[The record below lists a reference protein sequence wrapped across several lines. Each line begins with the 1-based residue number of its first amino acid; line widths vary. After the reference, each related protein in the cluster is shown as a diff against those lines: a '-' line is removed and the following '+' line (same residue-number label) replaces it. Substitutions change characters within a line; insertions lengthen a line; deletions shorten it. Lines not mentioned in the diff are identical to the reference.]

1 MYLLYTPLGYLSR
14 GIYPKGS
21 IFPVRRNEE
30 YPGVPKNNS
39 PGCAPGAKTT
49 ACPGGVWAVKGAD
62 PCGICG
68 KPVFPCKDIHP
79 GVPGF
84 AVVG

>member
-14 GIYPKGS
+14 GIYPKVS

-39 PGCAPGAKTT
+39 PGCA
-49 ACPGGVWAVKGAD
+49 GGEDNRLPRW
-62 PCGICG
+62 
-68 KPVFPCKDIHP
+68 
-79 GVPGF
+79 GVGRQ
-84 AVVG
+84 GG